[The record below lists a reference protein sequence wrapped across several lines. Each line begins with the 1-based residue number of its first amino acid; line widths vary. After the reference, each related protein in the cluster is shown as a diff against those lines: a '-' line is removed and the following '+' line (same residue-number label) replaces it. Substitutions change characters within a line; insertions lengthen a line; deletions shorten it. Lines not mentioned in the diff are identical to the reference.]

1 METGG
6 FEESCPVKTCHAQ
19 PSPEFLGMR
28 LPVSVAGQNMP
39 AGVAVTAGFFLSWD
53 RLLWD

>member
-1 METGG
+1 
-6 FEESCPVKTCHAQ
+6 
-19 PSPEFLGMR
+19 MR

-39 AGVAVTAGFFLSWD
+39 AGVAVTAGFFLAWD